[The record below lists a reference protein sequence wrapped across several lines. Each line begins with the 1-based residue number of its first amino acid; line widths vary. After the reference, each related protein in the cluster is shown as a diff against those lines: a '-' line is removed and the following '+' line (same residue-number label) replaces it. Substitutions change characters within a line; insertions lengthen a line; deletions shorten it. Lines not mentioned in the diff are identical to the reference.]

1 MITTSVMKKRK
12 RSTHYVDN
20 VKFYDSL
27 VEYKKTVNE
36 AKELGLTQPR
46 IPNYIGDCFLKIATH
61 LSFNTKFVNYPFKD
75 SMISD
80 GYTDC
85 VRYVLNYNPDFSG
98 GRTEKNPFAYFTQL
112 CYWAFVRRIK
122 QEKRVLELYDRLIE
136 RNGFDE
142 VFSEDNDSSDI
153 ANHSDYN
160 SIKDRVH
167 SKMRS

>member
-20 VKFYDSL
+20 VKFYNSL
-27 VEYKKTVNE
+27 VEYKSTVKE
-36 AKELGLTQPR
+36 ALEKGLPQPR

-85 VRYVLNYNPDFSG
+85 VRYVLNYNPNFSE

-122 QEKRVLELYDRLIE
+122 QDKRVLELYDRLIE
-136 RNGFDE
+136 RNGFDQ
-142 VFSEDNDSSDI
+142 VFSEDGDTTDT

-160 SIKDRVH
+160 TIKDNIHQKQRH
-167 SKMRS
+167 